1 LTYVELA
8 NIQQSS
14 GYNDMARIKCEYR
27 QNIDGDSLVLNCTLI
42 TGLSSLGGSQIS
54 DQNGMSFIANGN
66 VGSVGNAGGSSL
78 NIRAGLDKSWR
89 TPWESLNIN
98 HNIIRTVIWKNSR
111 LAELGEFAF
120 KDLNYVQHIDLGFN
134 KLQQLNGFSFNNFEL
149 DVLSLD
155 LSHNMF
161 QTVPVDLFLNRRM
174 QKLEHLR
181 MNENPIVYLQRRPFE
196 YISASIKLI
205 ELNYC
210 QIRSI
215 DVNTFDDMKQ
225 LEAVSLIGNHL
236 RSLNEYTFRD
246 LSLRSFYVHENPLV
260 CDCHMRWLINYL
272 KNVDYQQQA
281 YESQSALGFYD
292 QSSQYKS
299 KYIPNKSVAEAAQTL
314 LKCDQPNS
322 LKARQRFL
330 DINPDSFMCDVEI
343 QFRNEVIENSYE
355 IGDDALL
362 ICDVYGDPEP
372 VVYWSFGLRPIEKAL
387 NNDVDKYYVHEI
399 RSPLYA
405 SSFKNSLNAGP
416 SSQSTNKTS
425 ELRIKNLGE
434 SDFGVYACTAE
445 IAGSNNKKQI
455 TFNLKQSGW

>member
-1 LTYVELA
+1 
-8 NIQQSS
+8 
-14 GYNDMARIKCEYR
+14 
-27 QNIDGDSLVLNCTLI
+27 
-42 TGLSSLGGSQIS
+42 
-54 DQNGMSFIANGN
+54 MSFIANGN
-66 VGSVGNAGGSSL
+66 VGSVSGSSGGSSL
-78 NIRAGLDKSWR
+78 NIRVGLEKSWR

-98 HNIIRTVIWKNSR
+98 HNIIRTFIWKHSR
-111 LAELGEFAF
+111 LSELGEFAF

-134 KLQQLNGFSFNNFEL
+134 KLQQLNGVSFNNFEL

-161 QTVPVDLFLNRRM
+161 QTVPVDLFMNKRM
-174 QKLEHLR
+174 QKLEQLR
-181 MNENPIVYLQRRPFE
+181 MNENPIVYLQRKPFE
-196 YISASIKLI
+196 YIRGSIKTI

-215 DVNTFDDMKQ
+215 DLNTFDDMKQ

-236 RSLNEYTFRD
+236 RNLNEYTFRD

-281 YESQSALGFYD
+281 YESQSTLGFYD
-292 QSSQYKS
+292 HSGSQLKS

-322 LKARQRFL
+322 LKAKQRFL
-330 DINPDSFMCDVEI
+330 DINPDSFMCDVDI
-343 QFRNEVIENSYE
+343 QFRNEVTESSYE
-355 IGDDALL
+355 LGDDALL

-372 VVYWSFGLRPIEKAL
+372 IVYWSFGLRPIEKAL
-387 NNDVDKYYVHEI
+387 NNDVEKYYVHEI
-399 RSPLYA
+399 RAPLYA

-434 SDFGVYACTAE
+434 ADFGLYACTAE
-445 IAGSNNKKQI
+445 IAGSNNRKQM